1 MKRNPILLLCL
12 PTLALGFRVAVF
24 GGSGF
29 IGRRICQTLVEAG
42 CEVSSI
48 SRSGKPPP
56 YYSDWFDQ
64 QGQDQ
69 VQWIKHDL
77 ASSNDDDLPAELV
90 GQRFDGAIS
99 CVGNL
104 QPNPKWKQLFGLSFD
119 DDQLMMENGEYNS
132 KACNII
138 IEQKEQVAA
147 AGGDNHAQQRFVFVL
162 LSVNYET
169 AKALEGPI
177 PGYIYGKRQAES
189 SASDSF
195 GSDNTIVLGLPLV
208 YGGQRFPNLATVY
221 RSFVESPSAKGY
233 VRSNEFLRNLSV
245 APLEDWVEKMI
256 FCPPIDVDTVAR
268 VASAGVLGS
277 LTRDMVGPR
286 KQGFF
291 DTNGKPVEYP
301 DMIFVDG
308 TAELERI
315 DSLVERMPVG
325 NAVPSSRQQPVVADT
340 MAPLWEGALIG
351 KQPFLYPIPVVLTFA
366 AIFWSVATQQF
377 VQTIT
382 TSV

>member
-1 MKRNPILLLCL
+1 
-12 PTLALGFRVAVF
+12 LALGFRVAVF

-48 SRSGKPPP
+48 SRSGKPSP

-64 QGQDQ
+64 QQEQ
-69 VQWIKHDL
+69 VQWIQHDL

-90 GQRFDGAIS
+90 GQIFDGAIS

-119 DDQLMMENGEYNS
+119 DDQLKMENGEYNS

-138 IEQKEQVAA
+138 MEQEQAA
-147 AGGDNHAQQRFVFVL
+147 EVGGNNKAQQQQFVFVL

-189 SASDSF
+189 SACETF

-208 YGGQRFPNLATVY
+208 YGGQRFPNLATFY
-221 RSFVESPSAKGY
+221 RSFVESPLAKGY
-233 VRSNEFLRNLSV
+233 VQSNEFLRNLSV

-256 FCPPIDVDTVAR
+256 FCPPVDVDTVAR

-277 LTRDMVGPR
+277 LTQDMVGPR

-301 DMIFVDG
+301 DVIFVDG

-315 DSLVERMPVG
+315 DYSFVGLMPVG
-325 NAVPSSRQQPVVADT
+325 NAVPSSRQQVGADSS
-340 MAPLWEGALIG
+340 MAPPLWEGALIG

-366 AIFWSVATQQF
+366 AIFWSVTTQQF

-382 TSV
+382 TAV